1 MEKRRNLF
9 VKKLWNMQKENNNID
24 ESKKELRLEI
34 RNLKKNFTAEQR
46 THQSK
51 ELVEKIEMHPEFVK
65 SKLIMAYWAMKDEV
79 DLTELIIKWH
89 PEKQFLLPC
98 VKGDE
103 LEIRRFEG
111 LESLKSGEAFGILEP
126 VGNLFAE
133 YQTIDLILVPGVA
146 FDNQNN
152 RMGRG
157 KAYYDKFLPKTKAF
171 KMGICFDFQKVSYIP
186 VTEFDIK
193 MDEVLSFS

>member
-1 MEKRRNLF
+1 
-9 VKKLWNMQKENNNID
+9 MQKENNNID

-34 RNLKKNFTAEQR
+34 RNRKKVFTSEQR
-46 THQSK
+46 ILQSA
-51 ELVEKIEMHPEFVK
+51 ELVKKIEAHPQFIQ

-79 DLTELIIKWH
+79 DLTELILKWH

-103 LEIRRFEG
+103 LEIRRYEG
-111 LESLKSGEAFGILEP
+111 LDSLQSGEAFGILEP
-126 VGNLFAE
+126 VGNLFSQYEAIE
-133 YQTIDLILVPGVA
+133 LILVPGVA
-146 FDNQNN
+146 FDNHNN

-171 KMGICFDFQKVSYIP
+171 KMGICFNFQMVNSIP
-186 VTEFDIK
+186 TSKFDIK
-193 MDEVLSFS
+193 MDEVLSF